1 MSTHHHTIQRTL
13 YAPTLLLATSA
24 AFLALIAYADA
35 KSTGIILPQQQQQPN
50 TLLTEIDND
59 EMRDNDLGDAA
70 NYDKRM
76 ERYAFGLGRR
86 AYTYHNGGNGMKR
99 LPVYNFGLGKRA
111 RPYSFGLGKRG
122 EYDEDQYIDD
132 LLNGNANDMAFFGK
146 CAERTFIALQMKY
159 HKTNIYCLNYG
170 FQTRNVTDPTVLV
183 WANAPCKSH
192 HHTDTVLDWGA
203 VKYRTLMKTH
213 HPKNNSKQIK
223 NKH

>member
-1 MSTHHHTIQRTL
+1 MSTHQHTIQRTL

-35 KSTGIILPQQQQQPN
+35 KSTGIVLAQQQQQPN
-50 TLLTEIDND
+50 TLLTDIDND
-59 EMRDNDLGDAA
+59 DMRDNDLGDAA

-86 AYTYHNGGNGMKR
+86 AYTYTNGGNGMKR

-132 LLNGNANDMAFFGK
+132 LLNGNANEMAFFDEKRNRPYSFGLGK
-146 CAERTFIALQMKY
+146 RSLQEPPP
-159 HKTNIYCLNYG
+159 HRYG
-170 FQTRNVTDPTVLV
+170 FGLGR
-183 WANAPCKSH
+183 
-192 HHTDTVLDWGA
+192 
-203 VKYRTLMKTH
+203 R
-213 HPKNNSKQIK
+213 
-223 NKH
+223 